1 MTTDSSTRTLAHRS
15 TFTVPDPSTMLET
28 VRWVSAQWLKGKFGS
43 DAVPAGTGQHA
54 IAPSTVLLT
63 EAAYDDTGAEYAT
76 RMQLREYQP
85 SATWRTTITAVRSA
99 TGPGAVGVDLECFPS
114 GKRRPRTVKP
124 KIVRALVTEL
134 EAYDGPSRLT
144 PDALR
149 VTAEQVPSLV
159 AMLRA
164 PDRHMPLVVAAR
176 PTQRHPLWAERVAGT
191 VHAVSGD
198 ASAYLLW
205 DLPAIDA
212 FRAAVGYDHRVNAG
226 AVRVYLPLVDPAWA
240 ADGARHRVLG
250 APRWTNPEDRAW
262 HSITTSILSLA
273 REQPMPQQLAAVEFP
288 NRVAE
293 QHRRERQETLDKA
306 RQVTDA
312 PSVQPED
319 RLTALHAEVELLN
332 GLLGQADEELT
343 ELGRAKGLT
352 ERAHL
357 SARSELAAVAA
368 ERDAEVE
375 DHLATLDALSQA
387 RAEADR
393 FRVMLLRQDRHDEAV
408 QAGVGLPG
416 VPGSFEEL
424 WQRLEEWERVF
435 VTADRRTALALD
447 VHPQARTW
455 AAKAWTALGALD
467 SYAAAATDGFTGNFF
482 QFCLTPPPGARPYPV
497 RHVAMAESPPT
508 MEKYGHERLFPG
520 PDRRRVEMQAHL
532 KLGAR
537 GTVAPRLY
545 FLDGV
550 KSTEGA
556 AAGRLVVGYLGPHLH
571 NQMTN

>member
-1 MTTDSSTRTLAHRS
+1 MTTDNPTRTLAHRS
-15 TFTVPDPSTMLET
+15 TFTVPDAATMLDT
-28 VRWVSAQWLKGKFGS
+28 VRWVSAQWLKGKFGAS
-43 DAVPAGTGQHA
+43 AVPAGTGLRT
-54 IAPSTVLLT
+54 IAPSTVLVT
-63 EAAYDDTGAEYAT
+63 EAAYDETGAEYAT

-99 TGPGAVGVDLECFPS
+99 TGPGTVGVDLECFPG
-114 GKRRPRTVKP
+114 GKRRPRTAKP

-134 EAYDGPSRLT
+134 EAYDGPSRLA
-144 PDALR
+144 PEALR
-149 VTAEQVPSLV
+149 VTAEQVPALV

-164 PDRHMPLVVAAR
+164 PDRQKPLVVAAR
-176 PTQRHPLWAERVAGT
+176 PAQRHPLWAERVAGT
-191 VHAVSGD
+191 VHAVTGD

-250 APRWTNPEDRAW
+250 APRWTDPQDRAW
-262 HSITTSILSLA
+262 HSITTSILSIA

-288 NRVAE
+288 DRAAE
-293 QHRRERQETLDKA
+293 QHHRERQETLDKV
-306 RQVTDA
+306 RQLTDA
-312 PSVQPED
+312 PTAPPEKQLAEL
-319 RLTALHAEVELLN
+319 RAEVTLLN

-343 ELGRAKGLT
+343 ELGRAKSLT

-375 DHLATLDALSQA
+375 EHLVTLDALSQA
-387 RAEADR
+387 QAEADR
-393 FRVMLLRQDRHDEAV
+393 LRVMLLRQDRHEEAT
-408 QAGVGLPG
+408 QAGVSLPG
-416 VPGSFEEL
+416 VPSSFEEL
-424 WQRLEEWERVF
+424 WQRLGEWERLL
-435 VTADRRTALALD
+435 VTADRRTALGLD
-447 VHPQARTW
+447 VHPEARTW

-467 SYAAAATDGFTGNFF
+467 SYAAAAADGFNGNFY

-497 RHVAMAESPPT
+497 RHVAMTESLPT
-508 MEKYGHERLFPG
+508 MVQYGHERLFPG
-520 PDRRRVEMQAHL
+520 PDGHRVEMQAHL

-545 FLDGV
+545 FLDGA
-550 KSTEGA
+550 KSAEGA
-556 AAGRLVVGYLGPHLH
+556 GAGRLVIGYIGPHLH